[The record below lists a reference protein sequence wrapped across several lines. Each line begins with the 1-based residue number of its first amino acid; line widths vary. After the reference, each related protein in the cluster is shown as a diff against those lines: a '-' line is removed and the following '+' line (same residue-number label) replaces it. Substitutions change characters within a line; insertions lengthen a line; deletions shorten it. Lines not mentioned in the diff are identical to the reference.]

1 MKKLKQ
7 KEVAVSK
14 EIVSDLRKKMTSAF
28 DIVHKDFTGL
38 RTGRASPTLLE
49 SITVDAYGSRMHINQ
64 VGNINI
70 PEPRL
75 LTVQVWDESLTSAVE
90 KAIRDAGLGLNPSAM
105 GAVIRVPLPELS
117 EERRKELVK
126 VAGKY
131 AEQGRI
137 AIRNIRRDG
146 MDQIKTQEKNGDL
159 SEDDSHRCADDIQK
173 VTDEF
178 IKKID
183 EALSQ
188 KEKEI
193 MSV

>member
-1 MKKLKQ
+1 
-7 KEVAVSK
+7 VSK

-28 DIVHKDFTGL
+28 DVVHKDFSGL
-38 RTGRASPTLLE
+38 RTGRASPNLLE
-49 SITVDAYGSRMHINQ
+49 SVIVDAYGNKMHINQ
-64 VGNINI
+64 VGNINV

-75 LTVQVWDESLTSAVE
+75 LTVQVWDAGLAPAVE
-90 KAIRDAGLGLNPSAM
+90 KAIRDSGLGLNPSAA
-105 GAVIRVPLPELS
+105 GNVIRVPLPELS

-137 AIRNIRRDG
+137 SIRNIRRDG
-146 MDQIKTQEKNGDL
+146 MDQVKALEKDSHV
-159 SEDDSHRCADDIQK
+159 SEDESHRISDEIQK

-178 IKKID
+178 IKKVD
-183 EALSQ
+183 EALTQ

-193 MSV
+193 MQV

>member
-1 MKKLKQ
+1 M
-7 KEVAVSK
+7 SN
-14 EIVSDLRKKMTSAF
+14 EIVPELKKRMTAAF
-28 DIVHKDFTGL
+28 DVVHKDFSGL
-38 RTGRASPTLLE
+38 RTGRASPNLLE
-49 SITVDAYGSRMHINQ
+49 SVVVEAYGNRMHINQ
-64 VGNINI
+64 LGNINV

-75 LTVQVWDESLTSAVE
+75 LMVQVWDAALASAVE
-90 KAIRDAGLGLNPSAM
+90 KAIRDADLGLNPSSA

-117 EERRKELVK
+117 EERRVELVK

-146 MDQIKTQEKNGDL
+146 MDQIKANEKDGHV
-159 SEDDSHRCADDIQK
+159 SEDDSRRLTDEVQK

-178 IKKID
+178 IKKVD
-183 EALSQ
+183 EALAH

-193 MSV
+193 MHV

>member
-1 MKKLKQ
+1 M
-7 KEVAVSK
+7 SN
-14 EIVSDLRKKMTSAF
+14 EIVPELKKRMAAAF
-28 DIVHKDFTGL
+28 DVVHKDFSGL

-49 SITVDAYGSRMHINQ
+49 SVVVEAYGNRMHINQ
-64 VGNINI
+64 LGNINV

-75 LTVQVWDESLTSAVE
+75 LTVQVWDASLAPAVE
-90 KAIRDAGLGLNPSAM
+90 KAIRDADLGLNPSSA

-146 MDQIKTQEKNGDL
+146 MDQIKTMEKDGHA
-159 SEDDSHRCADDIQK
+159 SEDESHRLSDDIQK

-178 IKKID
+178 IKKVD
-183 EALSQ
+183 ESLSH

-193 MSV
+193 MQV